1 MRKKH
6 LMRTVC
12 SLLIIQIASV
22 LALFGQ
28 KRDGILFKAMQDEM
42 NRTKSEL
49 HLPDAAAI
57 SFVGYTV
64 AENKYISVSS
74 TLGSVTYIK
83 ESPRER
89 FNSVNLYVGNNQFS
103 SDYSYTGNGV
113 NSNFFTCSDDNYEQL
128 RRNFWKTSDIAYKFA
143 VEVYKSKQTG
153 IKTATLSDE
162 ERALPDMLPLNKVEV
177 STPEIPEFNP
187 DSKVYENISNTLSKI
202 FIKYPYTFSSSV
214 DIDEIQTIY
223 YYLTTEGTKIKE
235 PVAYVALTMK
245 GKVRNKKGQVL
256 EDKKVI
262 YAKTLEKLPSIEALC
277 AVVEKFATNLEALR
291 SAENMDEYYLGP
303 VLFEDVA
310 SAEILVWNLVSPSGI
325 MAYRKPISVM
335 SSVFRPESVT
345 GKLNIKPL
353 EDRINKKVV
362 DSRLNVTNY
371 SNMSDYNGEPLI
383 GSYNHDAQ
391 GISPAKELKIIENGI
406 LKSLLSTR
414 VPTKK
419 IKESTGSLRYGASPR
434 SIPIGVAPGTLIINA
449 SKGSTSAEL
458 KAQLI
463 NAAIEEGLD
472 YAYIVRSINGDT
484 NQYIYKVSVKD
495 GTETLLIGA
504 EISPIQLSKLK
515 RVLGINIENTVYNYL
530 YNGTIPTS
538 IVAPKSLLIEDVEIM
553 NTQLTVQNESVL
565 IGN

>member
-1 MRKKH
+1 MRKKN
-6 LMRTVC
+6 LMRTIC
-12 SLLIIQIASV
+12 SLFIIQIASV

-28 KRDGILFKAMQDEM
+28 RRDGILFKAMQDEM
-42 NRTKSEL
+42 NRTKNEL
-49 HLPDAAAI
+49 HLPNAP
-57 SFVGYTV
+57 STFFVGYTV

-83 ESPRER
+83 ESPIER
-89 FNSVNLYVGNNQFS
+89 FNSVTLYVGDNQFS
-103 SDYSYTGNGV
+103 SNYSYSGNGV

-162 ERALPDMLPLNKVEV
+162 ERALPDMLPLKKVEV
-177 STPEIPEFNP
+177 FTPEIPEFNP
-187 DSKVYENISNTLSKI
+187 NSKVYEDISKTLSKI

-223 YYLTTEGTKIKE
+223 YYITTEGTKIKE
-235 PVAYVALTMK
+235 PVEYVALTIK
-245 GKVRNKKGQVL
+245 GKVRNQKGQVL
-256 EDKKVI
+256 EDKKII
-262 YAKTLEKLPSIEALC
+262 YAKSFDKLPAIEALS

-303 VLFEDVA
+303 VLFEDA
-310 SAEILVWNLVSPSGI
+310 APAEIFAWNLISPSGI

-335 SSVFRPESVT
+335 SSVFRPESVI

-371 SNMSDYNGEPLI
+371 SDMQDYNGESLI
-383 GSYNHDAQ
+383 GSYNYDAQ
-391 GISPAKELKIIENGI
+391 GIAPVKELKIIENGI

-434 SIPIGVAPGTLIINA
+434 SIPIGVAPGILLINA

-458 KAQLI
+458 KNQLI

-472 YAYIVRSINGDT
+472 YAYIVRSINGDS
-484 NQYIYKVSVKD
+484 NQFIYKISVKD

-515 RVLGINIENTVYNYL
+515 RVLGVNKENTVYNYL
-530 YNGTIPTS
+530 YDGTIPTS
-538 IVAPKSLLIEDVEIM
+538 IVAPKSILIEDVEIM
-553 NTQLTVQNESVL
+553 NTQLNVQSESVL